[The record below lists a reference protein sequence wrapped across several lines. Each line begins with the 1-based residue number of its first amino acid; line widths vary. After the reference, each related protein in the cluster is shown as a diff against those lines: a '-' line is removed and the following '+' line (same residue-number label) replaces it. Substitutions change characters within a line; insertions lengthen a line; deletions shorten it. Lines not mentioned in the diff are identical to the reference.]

1 MKEQKNNIQTTT
13 RTITLQQVEQLISSN
28 RLTASEERFLRLK
41 YGLSLDK
48 NDQIKQIDMPEQ
60 TARVVHGLEAYL
72 LQRGG
77 SSQGG
82 TESRSLKKALL
93 LKKLKNSD

>member
-28 RLTASEERFLRLK
+28 RLPASEERFLRLK
-41 YGLSLDK
+41 YGLSLK
-48 NDQIKQIDMPEQ
+48 ENDQIEQIDMPEQ

-72 LQRGG
+72 LQRGEAPK
-77 SSQGG
+77 G
-82 TESRSLKKALL
+82 TENRSLKKALL

>member
-41 YGLSLDK
+41 YGLSLNQ

-72 LQRGG
+72 LQRGK
-77 SSQGG
+77 SSQGI
-82 TESRSLKKALL
+82 ESRSLKKALL